1 LLITNK
7 MSLTIIEVK
16 DNLIGMLHG
25 RTLNKVRN
33 IEYLFERVANTM
45 LSKLDPVDTIRTKGL
60 DSTIYDDIYTYS
72 LPSDYKKIIDL
83 MPQDEREISDS
94 AQRIVAN
101 YFDLQKSIRDKKV
114 SIEGSEGSK
123 IIRINWRSRAGKVLS
138 TLNDVD
144 DNGTWSAVGTASN
157 VEQDTIIYHS
167 GGGSIKVDLAASGDG
182 IQNTTLTAVD
192 MTNEDEN
199 ADIFLWFYIKDTIDL
214 ANINSASIIW
224 GNDLTTA
231 YWIGVAQTTQ
241 ADGSTFKVGW
251 NLIKTPW
258 STATETGTVD
268 PAIID
273 SASITFDVD
282 AAISNIRIDNLI
294 FNIGRAF
301 DIKYYS
307 KYIFRNTAGTY
318 LSRPTN
324 NAITVLL
331 DNDAIQIFLLESLIA
346 CAHQMEGEDSSF
358 DINWAEKELYG
369 VGTKPGLYKKYKAEN
384 PTMSKKVISKYG
396 SSPFSNSYLH

>member
-1 LLITNK
+1 

-199 ADIFLWFYIKDTIDL
+199 ADIFLWFYIKCST
-214 ANINSASIIW
+214 NIKN
-224 GNDLTTA
+224 
-231 YWIGVAQTTQ
+231 
-241 ADGSTFKVGW
+241 
-251 NLIKTPW
+251 
-258 STATETGTVD
+258 
-268 PAIID
+268 
-273 SASITFDVD
+273 
-282 AAISNIRIDNLI
+282 
-294 FNIGRAF
+294 
-301 DIKYYS
+301 
-307 KYIFRNTAGTY
+307 
-318 LSRPTN
+318 
-324 NAITVLL
+324 
-331 DNDAIQIFLLESLIA
+331 
-346 CAHQMEGEDSSF
+346 
-358 DINWAEKELYG
+358 
-369 VGTKPGLYKKYKAEN
+369 
-384 PTMSKKVISKYG
+384 
-396 SSPFSNSYLH
+396 